1 MANILDITRVD
12 IYRGLKKVFADLTLS
27 IPAGQNTAIIGPNGA
42 GKSTLLRTISRD
54 VYPHLGEGGA
64 LKIFGESSWSVWEL
78 RQRLGIVSLDLQQN
92 FNPFTEGAGVVRTGF
107 HGGLANFTHQTFTD
121 DQLAIADRLM
131 EELGVSELRDKNYL
145 NMSTGEQRRFLLA
158 RALVTDP
165 EALIL
170 DEPTTGLDL
179 PSKFQYMQTIHRLM
193 KEGRRDHSIDRVCGV
208 AEIGHHYGGR
218 SQTRRPD
225 QRESD
230 SVVRRPCSGSGRK
243 RMVPCPASG
252 TLMRHCSGDSVSR

>member
-1 MANILDITRVD
+1 MANILDITHVD
-12 IYRGLKKVFADLTLS
+12 IYRGLKKVFDDLTLS

-54 VYPHLGEGGA
+54 VYPHLGEGGS
-64 LKIFGESSWSVWEL
+64 LKIFGQSDWSVWEL
-78 RQRLGIVSLDLQQN
+78 RKRLGIVSLDLQQN

-107 HGGLANFTHQTFTD
+107 HASLANFTHQKYTA

-131 EELGVSELRDKNYL
+131 DELGVSELRDKNYL
-145 NMSTGEQRRFLLA
+145 KMSTGEQRRFLMA

-179 PSKFQYMQTIHRLM
+179 PSKFQYMQTINRLI
-193 KEGRRDHSIDRVCGV
+193 KEGKTVIVVTHHIDEIIPSI
-208 AEIGHHYGGR
+208 EH
-218 SQTRRPD
+218 
-225 QRESD
+225 
-230 SVVRRPCSGSGRK
+230 VVLLK
-243 RMVPCPASG
+243 SG
-252 TLMRHCSGDSVSR
+252 TIMVAGAKADVLTSENLTRLYDVPVQAVEENGWYRALPIEL